1 MKTVG
6 FIDYFLNEWHANE
19 YPAMIRDYNQ
29 KHGTDYQFKYAWAE
43 IDVPGGV
50 TTKEWCKN
58 YGVEPCATIEEL
70 CKKCDC
76 VFVLAPSNPE
86 KHLAYAEEV
95 FK

>member
-70 CKKCDC
+70 CE
-76 VFVLAPSNPE
+76 VEGISE
-86 KHLAYAEEV
+86 KIATNIYKHYHRDEEND
-95 FK
+95 